1 MSREPHM
8 SLESISGEFT
18 QRSESESQ
26 ADKEL
31 HGLASDRLASGSF
44 GAQWN
49 YHFSVFAKRQVI
61 SRLLYQDFLYKK
73 IIDVPGVILE
83 FGVHWGATIATLINL
98 RGIYEPYNYSRVIYG
113 FDTFSGFP
121 DVNEKDGGFSK
132 SGDYSTTPDYE
143 DELAR
148 ILTIHESFSPIAQI
162 KKFDLIKGDV
172 RETLPEFLEANP
184 HIIIAMAVF
193 DMDIYLPTKTALS
206 LVLPHLTKGS
216 LLVFDELNCR
226 HFPGETQAVSEV
238 LGLNELRLQRVPNQP
253 YCAFAEFGS

>member
-1 MSREPHM
+1 M

-18 QRSESESQ
+18 QRSPSESQ
-26 ADKEL
+26 SDAQL
-31 HGLASDRLASGSF
+31 LGLASARLESGSF

-49 YHFSVFAKRQVI
+49 YHFSVFTKRQVI

-73 IIDVPGVILE
+73 ILEVPGVILE
-83 FGVHWGATIATLINL
+83 FGVHWGATIATLVNL
-98 RGIYEPYNYSRVIYG
+98 RGIYEPYNHSRFIYG

-121 DVNEKDGGFSK
+121 DVDDKDGGFSK
-132 SGDYSTTPDYE
+132 RGDYSTSTNYE
-143 DELAR
+143 DELTE
-148 ILTIHESFSPIAQI
+148 ILTIHESFAPIAQI

-172 RETLPEFLEANP
+172 TETLPAFLEANP
-184 HIIIAMAVF
+184 HLIVAMAVF
-193 DMDIYLPTKTALS
+193 DMDIYEPTKSALA
-206 LVLPHLTKGS
+206 LVLPRLTKGS

-253 YCAFAEFGS
+253 FCAFAEFGS